1 MVLNLIELPE
11 LEVQVLI
18 RVEFLKVEKQVE
30 KQEIKRVLFKILL
43 L

>member
-18 RVEFLKVEKQVE
+18 QVEFLKVEKQVE